1 MKQLFQSPILIRD
14 PEEANQKQNYY
25 HTWKVELVIQLQRL
39 VPYFNYSASILVIQK
54 ISLKFKD

>member
-14 PEEANQKQNYY
+14 TEEANKKQNYY

-39 VPYFNYSASILVIQK
+39 VPYFNYSAIILVIQ
-54 ISLKFKD
+54 